1 MKTTIDI
8 PEKILSEVLLYSKMK
23 SKKDAII
30 TAMEEYVQKKKME
43 KFASKLG
50 TLENLI
56 SNSELQK
63 LKRKANIYHND
74 SDFTSMHELLG
85 K

>member
-8 PEKILSEVLLYSKMK
+8 PDKILSEVLLYSNRN

-56 SNSELQK
+56 STAELKK
-63 LKRKANIYHND
+63 LRHKA
-74 SDFTSMHELLG
+74 
-85 K
+85 

>member
-56 SNSELQK
+56 SSAELQK
-63 LKRKANIYHND
+63 LRRKAW
-74 SDFTSMHELLG
+74 LL
-85 K
+85 

>member
-1 MKTTIDI
+1 
-8 PEKILSEVLLYSKMK
+8 MK

-43 KFASKLG
+43 KFASKLD

-63 LKRKANIYHND
+63 LRRKAYC
-74 SDFTSMHELLG
+74 
-85 K
+85 

>member
-8 PEKILSEVLLYSKMK
+8 PVKILSEVLLYSKMK

-50 TLENLI
+50 TLETLI
-56 SNSELQK
+56 VNEP
-63 LKRKANIYHND
+63 KR
-74 SDFTSMHELLG
+74 
-85 K
+85 

>member
-63 LKRKANIYHND
+63 LRRKA
-74 SDFTSMHELLG
+74 
-85 K
+85 